1 MIYRFTNRT
10 GRYHYGICLEMI
22 GNGAN
27 VLGDAWQPTEKVD
40 VPARFAYISFDPNPY
55 VIATVKHEL
64 LPLDTPVTWQTPE
77 IAQIV
82 AMMQAGTF
90 GDWWQANRSAI
101 VRKFING
108 YKVDSKVVRK

>member
-1 MIYRFTNRT
+1 MIYRFTNSHSVF
-10 GRYHYGICLEMI
+10 HYGVCIEMI
-22 GNGAN
+22 SNGAN
-27 VLGDAWQPTEKVD
+27 VLGDAWEPTEKVQS
-40 VPARFAYISFDPNPY
+40 PARFAYISFDPNPY

-90 GDWWQANRSAI
+90 ADWWQQHRAEI
-101 VRKFING
+101 VKKFING
-108 YKVDSKVVRK
+108 YKVK